1 MRADTPTCRDLAVC
15 FYVTVWCFCLFE
27 ASVVYI
33 LLQQERR
40 GFEGFWFGFFLSLK
54 TNLKILQKPAE
65 VKISFNVLFENN
77 FCSKSRIHLPFT
89 LQEKGTKLQ
98 AIRPLWEHH
107 SRCRKKKSIFFSLVS
122 VHRSARKRNKKASC
136 EMEIIPATDIPWST
150 RELSR
155 WLPLAAHFQLLG
167 APYSWD
173 YAGKA
178 A

>member
-1 MRADTPTCRDLAVC
+1 MQGSGSLFLCNCLVLLSIWSISCLYSPSARKKR
-15 FYVTVWCFCLFE
+15 VWR
-27 ASVVYI
+27 I
-33 LLQQERR
+33 LV
-40 GFEGFWFGFFLSLK
+40 FFFFSLK

-77 FCSKSRIHLPFT
+77 FCWKSRIHLPFT

-173 YAGKA
+173 YADKA